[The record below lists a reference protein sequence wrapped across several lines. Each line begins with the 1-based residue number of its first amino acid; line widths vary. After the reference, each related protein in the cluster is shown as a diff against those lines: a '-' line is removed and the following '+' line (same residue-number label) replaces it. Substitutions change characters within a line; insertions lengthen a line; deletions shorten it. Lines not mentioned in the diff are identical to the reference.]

1 MEEKEG
7 QANCSR
13 FICWKKDDGENK
25 STIVRQL
32 SCAFVINLVSLLQVD
47 LSETRTNM

>member
-1 MEEKEG
+1 MEEEVG

-13 FICWKKDDGENK
+13 FICRKKGDGEKK